1 MSFNPIERLSFAI
14 AILASC
20 AVTTPAAAQ
29 PPGQPQPP
37 AAPNVRA
44 SPSGVTLEEL
54 LRHAEKHAPEIALA
68 RAGLSKGRAEL
79 EAEAPLFPSD
89 PVLGGA
95 IGRRSNRDGADI
107 DWGVSLEQ
115 EIEVAGERGL
125 RRRAA
130 RASLDQ
136 GAAELDAARW
146 RVHQRLHGAF
156 HAALV
161 ARERVRAADRLV
173 QFSQKLVEVAK
184 QRLSAGETSA
194 LPVRLA
200 ESDLAEARQ
209 ARVAAESAFRAERLE
224 LADASGWPSESPPEP
239 SGGLGS
245 PQAPPPLA
253 ELLRLAQTR
262 DPELRAREAA
272 VRRFRAALASARR
285 AGFPN
290 PRLGVAFERESDPG
304 GARANIWRATLSAP
318 LPLWR
323 GNRPEAVRAQADL
336 DVAVAEVGARK
347 RTLGARIRR
356 AAEAVESTARR
367 IRIYGAEVIP
377 TLEKNLT
384 LVEKAFELGEI
395 DITQVLVARERFL
408 RSQQSALNA
417 HEEYHRALG
426 ALESAVGTE
435 LESASQHAAEGGT
448 R

>member
-1 MSFNPIERLSFAI
+1 MSFNRIRNLAFAT
-14 AILASC
+14 ATFC
-20 AVTTPAAAQ
+20 AVVTPALAQ
-29 PPGQPQPP
+29 PSGPRQQLAPPSVRPSPGQ
-37 AAPNVRA
+37 
-44 SPSGVTLEEL
+44 VTLEEL
-54 LRHAEKHAPEIALA
+54 LRHAEKHAPELTLA

-79 EAEAPLFPSD
+79 EAEAPLFPTD

-95 IGRRSNRDGADI
+95 IGRRSNRAGSAV
-107 DWGVSLEQ
+107 DWGASLEQ
-115 EIEVAGERGL
+115 EFEVAGERSL

-130 RASLDQ
+130 RASVDQ
-136 GAAELDAARW
+136 GSAELEAARW
-146 RVHQRLHGAF
+146 RIHQRLHGAF

-173 QFSQKLVEVAK
+173 QFSQKLVEVAGK
-184 QRLSAGETSA
+184 RLGAGETSA

-200 ESDLAEARQ
+200 EADLAEARQ
-209 ARVAAESAFRAERLE
+209 ARVAAASAFRAERLE
-224 LADASGWPSESPPEP
+224 LADASGWPSESPPDP
-239 SGGLGS
+239 AGGLGS
-245 PQAPPPLA
+245 PQAPPSTA
-253 ELLRLAQTR
+253 ELLRIAHSR

-272 VRRFRAALASARR
+272 VRRFRATLASARR

-290 PRLGVAFERESDPG
+290 PRLGVAFEQESDPG
-304 GARANIWRATLSAP
+304 GARATIWRATLSAP
-318 LPLWR
+318 LPVWR
-323 GNRPEAVRAQADL
+323 GSRPEAVRAQADL
-336 DVAVAEVGARK
+336 DVAVAELGARK

-367 IRIYGAEVIP
+367 ARIYGTEVIP

-417 HEEYHRALG
+417 YEEYHRALG

-435 LESASQHAAEGGT
+435 LESASQHAAEGGM

>member
-1 MSFNPIERLSFAI
+1 MSFNPIRNFAF
-14 AILASC
+14 ASIIFC
-20 AVTTPAAAQ
+20 TVVTPALAQ
-29 PPGQPQPP
+29 SSGPRQPP
-37 AAPNVRA
+37 AAPSVRP
-44 SPSGVTLEEL
+44 SPGGVSLEEL
-54 LRHAEKHAPEIALA
+54 LLHAENHATEIALA

-79 EAEAPLFPSD
+79 EAEAPLFPAD

-95 IGRRSNRDGADI
+95 IGRRWNRAGSGV

-130 RASLDQ
+130 RASVNQ
-136 GAAELDAARW
+136 GAAELAAARW
-146 RVHQRLHGAF
+146 RVHRRLHGAF

-161 ARERVRAADRLV
+161 ARERVRAAGRLV
-173 QFSQKLVEVAK
+173 QFSQKLVEVAGK
-184 QRLSAGETSA
+184 RLSAGETSA

-209 ARVAAESAFRAERLE
+209 ARIAAESAFRAERLE
-224 LADASGWPSESPPEP
+224 LADASGWPSDSPPDP

-245 PQAPPPLA
+245 PQAPPPTA
-253 ELLRLAQTR
+253 ELLRIAHSR

-272 VRRFRAALASARR
+272 VRRFRATLASARR

-290 PRLGVAFERESDPG
+290 PRLGVAFEQESDPG
-304 GARANIWRATLSAP
+304 GAQATIWRATLSAP

-323 GNRPEAVRAQADL
+323 GSRPEAVRAQADL
-336 DVAVAEVGARK
+336 DVAMAELGARK

-367 IRIYGAEVIP
+367 TRIYGAEVIP

-417 HEEYHRALG
+417 YEEYHRALG

-435 LESASQHAAEGGT
+435 LESASQHAAEEGT

>member
-1 MSFNPIERLSFAI
+1 MSFNRTRNFAFATVI
-14 AILASC
+14 FCTAARPALAEPS
-20 AVTTPAAAQ
+20 P
-29 PPGQPQPP
+29 QPQPP
-37 AAPNVRA
+37 AAPTVRP
-44 SPSGVTLEEL
+44 SPNGVTLDAL

-79 EAEAPLFPSD
+79 EAEAPLFPTD

-95 IGRRSNRDGADI
+95 IGRRSNRAGSGI

-115 EIEVAGERGL
+115 EIEIAGERAA

-130 RASLDQ
+130 RASVDQ
-136 GAAELDAARW
+136 GAAELEAARW

-161 ARERVRAADRLV
+161 ARERVRAAGRLV
-173 QFSQKLVEVAK
+173 QFSQKLVEVAGK
-184 QRLSAGETSA
+184 RLSAGETSA

-200 ESDLAEARQ
+200 ESDFAEARQ
-209 ARVAAESAFRAERLE
+209 ARVAAESAFRAECLE
-224 LADASGWPSESPPEP
+224 LADASGWPSETPPDP

-245 PQAPPPLA
+245 PQAPPPTA
-253 ELLRLAQTR
+253 ELLRIAHAR

-272 VRRFRAALASARR
+272 VRRFRATLASARR

-290 PRLGVAFERESDPG
+290 PRLGVAVEQESDPG
-304 GARANIWRATLSAP
+304 GARATIWRATLSGP

-323 GNRPEAVRAQADL
+323 GSRPEAVRAQAEL
-336 DVAVAEVGARK
+336 DVAMAELGARK

-367 IRIYGAEVIP
+367 MRIYGAEVIP
-377 TLEKNLT
+377 TLEKNLS

-417 HEEYHRALG
+417 YEEYHRALG

-435 LESASQHAAEGGT
+435 LESESQHAAEGGT

>member
-1 MSFNPIERLSFAI
+1 MSFNRFR
-14 AILASC
+14 ILAFATITFC
-20 AVTTPAAAQ
+20 TAA
-29 PPGQPQPP
+29 PPVSAEPSPQPQPP
-37 AAPNVRA
+37 AAPPVRP
-44 SPSGVTLEEL
+44 SPGGVTLEEL
-54 LRHAEKHAPEIALA
+54 LRHAERHAPEIALA

-79 EAEAPLFPSD
+79 EAEAPLFPAD
-89 PVLGGA
+89 PVLAGA
-95 IGRRSNRDGADI
+95 IGRRSNRAGSGI

-130 RASLDQ
+130 RATVDQ
-136 GAAELDAARW
+136 GGAELDAARW

-161 ARERVRAADRLV
+161 ARERARAAGRLV
-173 QFSQKLVEVAK
+173 QFSQKLVEVAGK
-184 QRLSAGETSA
+184 RLSAGETSA

-209 ARVAAESAFRAERLE
+209 ARVAAESAFRAECLE
-224 LADASGWPSESPPEP
+224 LADASGWPSETPPDP

-245 PQAPPPLA
+245 PQPPPPAA
-253 ELLRLAQTR
+253 ELLRIAHSR

-272 VRRFRAALASARR
+272 VRRFRATLASARR

-290 PRLGVAFERESDPG
+290 PRVGVAFEQESDPG
-304 GARANIWRATLSAP
+304 GARATIWRATLSGP

-323 GNRPEAVRAQADL
+323 GGRPEAVRAQADL
-336 DVAVAEVGARK
+336 DVAMAELGARK

-367 IRIYGAEVIP
+367 MRIYGAEVIP
-377 TLEKNLT
+377 TLEKNLS

-417 HEEYHRALG
+417 YEEYHRALG

-435 LESASQHAAEGGT
+435 LESESQHAAEGGT